1 MLKKDMVLRNPLRL
15 MGHQTEDILPRGGFG
30 AVLARAG
37 VGKTALMV
45 QIALNAL
52 LAEQNVLHVSL
63 NDSVSKVALWY
74 EEVFRNLAADLD
86 THQTNQVWESIL
98 THRFI
103 MTFQMNTF
111 SAARLQERINE
122 LSEQGIFYPQVIL
135 LDGLPF
141 DATAGTVVKELK
153 ELAQKEELRIWY
165 SVRTHR
171 SQAPDQQGLPVQLS
185 GIADLFDVVIQLQ
198 PESQQIRVEALKGLS
213 TDSNRADIVLDPATM
228 LMRAIP

>member
-45 QIALNAL
+45 QLALNAL

-103 MTFQMNTF
+103 MTFQINSF

-141 DATAGTVVKELK
+141 DDTAAPVVKELK

-171 SQAPDQQGLPVQLS
+171 SQVPDQQGLPVQLS

-198 PESQQIRVEALKGLS
+198 PESQQIRVEALKGLP
-213 TDSNRADIVLDPATM
+213 TDSDRADIVLDPVTM

>member
-15 MGHQTEDILPRGGFG
+15 IGRQTEDVLPAGGFG

-45 QIALNAL
+45 QIALHAL
-52 LAEQNVLHVSL
+52 LDERNVLHVSL

-74 EEVFRNLAADLD
+74 EEVFRNLAAELNS
-86 THQTNQVWESIL
+86 HQTQQVWESIL

-103 MTFQMNTF
+103 MTFQANSF
-111 SAARLQERINE
+111 SVPKLQERITE
-122 LSEQGIFYPQVIL
+122 LSEQGIFYPQTLL

-141 DATAGTVVKELK
+141 DETAGSMIHDLK
-153 ELAQKEELRIWY
+153 ALARQEQLRGWL

-171 SQAPDQQGLPVQLS
+171 SEAPDERGFPVQLQ
-185 GIADLFDVVIQLQ
+185 GLDDYFEVILQLQ
-198 PESQQIRVEALKGLS
+198 PESQQIRIQALKGLVA
-213 TDSNRADIVLDPATM
+213 NAAVEEVVLDPATM
-228 LMRAIP
+228 LMKTPA